1 MIGVKNLGYD
11 IQDGLNKLFSLSANY
26 TVLCTNYLL
35 LVGLE
40 CSFATYMSYLTTLGV
55 KKNIIKHMMNVFQN
69 NNL

>member
-1 MIGVKNLGYD
+1 MIDVENLGYN
-11 IQDGLNKLFSLSANY
+11 IQDGLNNLFSLSANY

-55 KKNIIKHMMNVFQN
+55 KKTLSNI
-69 NNL
+69 